1 MRYVSNARVQPSH
14 VPWNCETILDLC
26 SCFLQARRM
35 LREADANGDGRIS
48 KEEFVALLQ
57 EASMRDSL
65 DQYDSRYSGA
75 RAELTVGE

>member
-1 MRYVSNARVQPSH
+1 
-14 VPWNCETILDLC
+14 
-26 SCFLQARRM
+26 M

-48 KEEFVALLQ
+48 KDEFVALLQ

-75 RAELTVGE
+75 RAEVTVGQ

>member
-1 MRYVSNARVQPSH
+1 
-14 VPWNCETILDLC
+14 
-26 SCFLQARRM
+26 M

-48 KEEFVALLQ
+48 KEEFIALLQ

>member
-1 MRYVSNARVQPSH
+1 MQQLKGHLSEMCAKM
-14 VPWNCETILDLC
+14 
-26 SCFLQARRM
+26 QARRM

-48 KEEFVALLQ
+48 KEEFIALLQ

-75 RAELTVGE
+75 RAEVTVGQ